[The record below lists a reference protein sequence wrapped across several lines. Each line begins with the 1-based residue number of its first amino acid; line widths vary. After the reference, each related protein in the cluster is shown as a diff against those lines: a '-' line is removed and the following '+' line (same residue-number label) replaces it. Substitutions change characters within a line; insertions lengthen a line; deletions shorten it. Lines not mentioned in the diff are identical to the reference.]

1 MFIFEFRNSKP
12 IYRFN
17 LQSLT
22 TKLKQSII
30 YLLLFAAGVLLA
42 LTGWL
47 PQFML
52 NHAISKWVLYAL
64 LFFVGMQIGAS
75 KNMFTTV
82 RRFGWQIMF
91 VPLATT
97 VGTFAGVALVSL
109 LLPDRSLS
117 DCMSVGAGFAYYS
130 LSSIIISEYK
140 GAEMGTVALL
150 ANIMREFIVLIFAP
164 WIVKYFGN
172 LAPISAG
179 GATTMDTTLP
189 IISKYSGQDFVVIAI
204 FHGMLIDFSVPLW
217 VSFFVNL

>member
-12 IYRFN
+12 IYRYN

-47 PQFML
+47 PQLML

-97 VGTFAGVALVSL
+97 VGTFA
-109 LLPDRSLS
+109 
-117 DCMSVGAGFAYYS
+117 F
-130 LSSIIISEYK
+130 
-140 GAEMGTVALL
+140 
-150 ANIMREFIVLIFAP
+150 
-164 WIVKYFGN
+164 
-172 LAPISAG
+172 PIA
-179 GATTMDTTLP
+179 
-189 IISKYSGQDFVVIAI
+189 
-204 FHGMLIDFSVPLW
+204 
-217 VSFFVNL
+217 